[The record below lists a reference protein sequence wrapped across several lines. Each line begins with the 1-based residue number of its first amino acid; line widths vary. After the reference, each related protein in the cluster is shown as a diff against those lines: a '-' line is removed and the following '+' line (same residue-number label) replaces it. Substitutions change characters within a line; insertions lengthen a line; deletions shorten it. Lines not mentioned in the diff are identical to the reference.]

1 MAIHP
6 PPLSKP
12 PCPEPMVESAP
23 AVDWRRRLRRRR
35 LRLWAWWI
43 CRRQPGA
50 HPVAELIARGEWAA
64 LDRLLA
70 DLDEER

>member
-6 PPLSKP
+6 PPFHQP
-12 PCPEPMVESAP
+12 ACPEPTVAP
-23 AVDWRRRLRRRR
+23 APATGWRRRLRLWR
-35 LRLWAWWI
+35 LRLWAWWV
-43 CRRQPGA
+43 CRRSPGA

>member
-6 PPLSKP
+6 PPLP
-12 PCPEPMVESAP
+12 PPHCPEPIVAPAP
-23 AVDWRRRLRRRR
+23 AVDWRRRPGRWR
-35 LRLWAWWI
+35 LRLWAWWV
-43 CRRQPGA
+43 CRRDRGA

-70 DLDEER
+70 DVDEER